1 MTDVSKVADGSSQKV
16 VNLEE
21 GDLKKAGSRRSEI
34 DVEVDL
40 ELWTWYQNQQT
51 KGRKPSWHEVG
62 IYTTDTVTQPYV
74 SYMSQ

>member
-1 MTDVSKVADGSSQKV
+1 MADGSSQQAV
-16 VNLEE
+16 DLEE
-21 GDLKKAGSRRSEI
+21 DSLKKAGSRRSEI
-34 DVEVDL
+34 DMEVDL

-74 SYMSQ
+74 SYKSQ